1 MLKAFAY
8 WEETP
13 AGGYRRGTLLIGN
26 GNERVVG
33 NAVLKNPGSAR
44 PLETVSSRS
53 DGRLEFSV
61 DQTMYALAELFG
73 IDKKGGTIRLFNLSS
88 IREADFSKAKK
99 LIDTTVAKD
108 DNVAEEIVN
117 GPAVPTYLGW
127 GNLYKNPRLR
137 AKADV
142 IFEAAKKNTPSLRP
156 NIVDNPFIHPLYL
169 MRYARNKDVCLNER
183 AFWQNGCLG
192 CSE

>member
-13 AGGYRRGTLLIGN
+13 AGGYRRGTLLVGH
-26 GNERVVG
+26 GVERVVG

-44 PLETVSSRS
+44 PLETESKRS

-61 DQTMYALAELFG
+61 DPTMYALAELFG
-73 IDKKGGTIRLFNLSS
+73 IDKNGGTIRLFNLSS

-99 LIDTTVAKD
+99 LIDTTAAKD
-108 DNVAEEIVN
+108 DDVAVEITN

-127 GNLYKNPRLR
+127 GDLYKNPRLKV
-137 AKADV
+137 KAGV
-142 IFEAAKKNTPSLRP
+142 IFEAAKKNTP
-156 NIVDNPFIHPLYL
+156 IHPIYL
-169 MRYARNKDVCLNER
+169 MRYARNKDVCVQEAEQFR
-183 AFWQNGCLG
+183 AIFKQ
-192 CSE
+192 

>member
-13 AGGYRRGTLLIGN
+13 VGGYRRGTLLVGN
-26 GNERVVG
+26 GDERVIG

-44 PLETVSSRS
+44 PLETESKRS

-61 DQTMYALAELFG
+61 DPTMYTLAELFG

-88 IREADFSKAKK
+88 IREADLSKAKK
-99 LIDTTVAKD
+99 LIDTTAAKD
-108 DNVAEEIVN
+108 DDVAEEIVK

-127 GNLYKNPRLR
+127 GDLYKNPRLR
-137 AKADV
+137 AKAVV
-142 IFEAAKKNTPSLRP
+142 IFEAAKKYSPCLRP

-169 MRYARNKDVCLNER
+169 MRYARNKDVCLEEVSR
-183 AFWQNGCLG
+183 FRTAIKQ
-192 CSE
+192 

>member
-1 MLKAFAY
+1 MLQSFAY

-13 AGGYRRGTLLIGN
+13 VGGYRRGTLLVGN
-26 GNERVVG
+26 GDETIVG

-44 PLETVSSRS
+44 PLEMESKRH

-73 IDKKGGTIRLFNLSS
+73 INKNGGTVRLYNLSS

-99 LIDTTVAKD
+99 LIDTTAAKD
-108 DNVAEEIVN
+108 DDVAEEIAN

-127 GNLYKNPRLR
+127 GDLYKNPRLR
-137 AKADV
+137 AKAEE
-142 IFEAAKKNTPSLRP
+142 IFEAAKKYTPSLKP
-156 NIVDNPFIHPLYL
+156 NIDDNLFIHPLYL
-169 MRYARNKDVCLNER
+169 MRYGRNQDKCKEEINRFRQIV
-183 AFWQNGCLG
+183 
-192 CSE
+192 SMV

>member
-1 MLKAFAY
+1 MLKSFAY

-13 AGGYRRGTLLIGN
+13 SGGYRRGTLLVSN
-26 GNERVVG
+26 GDERVVG

-44 PLETVSSRS
+44 PLEIESKRS

-73 IDKKGGTIRLFNLSS
+73 INKKGGTIRLFNLSS
-88 IREADFSKAKK
+88 IREVDFSKAKK

-108 DNVAEEIVN
+108 DDVAEEIVN

-127 GNLYKNPRLR
+127 GKLYKNPKLR
-137 AKADV
+137 AKAEI
-142 IFEAAKKNTPSLRP
+142 IFEVAKKNTPCLKS

-169 MRYARNKDVCLNER
+169 MRYARNKDVCIEER
-183 AFWQNGCLG
+183 VQWWKVLDIQI
-192 CSE
+192 

>member
-13 AGGYRRGTLLIGN
+13 SGGYRRGTLLVGN
-26 GNERVVG
+26 GDERVVG

-44 PLETVSSRS
+44 PLETESNRS

-73 IDKKGGTIRLFNLSS
+73 IDKNGGTIRLFNLSS
-88 IREADFSKAKK
+88 IREAVFSKAKK

-108 DNVAEEIVN
+108 DDVAEEIVN

-127 GNLYKNPRLR
+127 GDLYKNPKLK
-137 AKADV
+137 AKAEN
-142 IFEAAKKNTPSLRP
+142 IFEVAKMNTPSLRP
-156 NIVDNPFIHPLYL
+156 NIIDNPFIHPLYL
-169 MRYARNKDVCLNER
+169 MRYARNKDVCLEEAAR
-183 AFWQNGCLG
+183 FRTDIKQ
-192 CSE
+192 